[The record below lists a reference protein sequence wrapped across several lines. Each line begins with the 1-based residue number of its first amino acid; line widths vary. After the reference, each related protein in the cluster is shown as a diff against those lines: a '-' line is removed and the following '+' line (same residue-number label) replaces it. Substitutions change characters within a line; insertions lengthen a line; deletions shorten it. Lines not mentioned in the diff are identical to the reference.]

1 MHAVI
6 LKLKAGQP
14 AGLVPTNPFNGQT
27 PGENG
32 TEKKLYICCHV
43 RKVEP
48 TEVIELSE
56 VEEKLVA
63 YKK

>member
-1 MHAVI
+1 V
-6 LKLKAGQP
+6 
-14 AGLVPTNPFNGQT
+14 

-48 TEVIELSE
+48 AEVIELSG
-56 VEEKLVA
+56 VEEKFA
-63 YKK
+63 A

>member
-1 MHAVI
+1 
-6 LKLKAGQP
+6 
-14 AGLVPTNPFNGQT
+14 VPTNPFNGQT